1 MFQGQI
7 DIRTHLGIGKLPGQ
21 YLSVLICASSSREE
35 VNFLLELFTIVSSIW
50 NSQFI
55 SYVDIIIVN

>member
-35 VNFLLELFTIVSSIW
+35 VNFLLELFTIVSSI
-50 NSQFI
+50 
-55 SYVDIIIVN
+55 